1 LSSDKTARQPEMF
14 GRGCFTKDTIGQPFF
29 STKWPVHGQFFRTLY
44 VDTNGIPRFLW
55 SMNTPITVLLFGIT
69 RDITG
74 QNTIQQPLPAQARVS
89 DLMEQ
94 LQNQYPRLS
103 EIRALLVAV
112 NGEYAEPDT
121 PLTPTDEVALIPP
134 VSGG

>member
-1 LSSDKTARQPEMF
+1 
-14 GRGCFTKDTIGQPFF
+14 
-29 STKWPVHGQFFRTLY
+29 
-44 VDTNGIPRFLW
+44 
-55 SMNTPITVLLFGIT
+55 MNAPINVLLFGIT

-74 QNTIQQPLPAQARVS
+74 QTAIQHPLPPNARVS
-89 DLMEQ
+89 DLLGQ
-94 LQNQYPRLS
+94 LHTQYPRLA

-121 PLTPTDEVALIPP
+121 QLKSTDEVALIPP